1 MSITVSDINTEL
13 NTIIGD
19 SSTDRITAAERL
31 QFATEA
37 VVWAQINTLNDH
49 QVRTFDLDY
58 FDTVNYYKLN
68 NSLTDV
74 LEANDL
80 RRKVG
85 KNKPAFER
93 QSSQEVSEDIDNQFD
108 NSTYAIERRDGNAHL
123 VINHE
128 STYPS
133 MLVSSMDSLTESG
146 SWAVDA
152 TNSDAVNLDI
162 TEVDFTQ
169 GAGAFTFDIDVSQS
183 GNNRATIE
191 NSTMD
196 SEDLTD
202 DKNLSSFIMDIKFP
216 DVTYITSVTFYW
228 GSSSTDYYYV
238 TQTADMNGN
247 AFTDGDFITL
257 KFDWLNAPTTGSPDF
272 TAIDYMRIDVNY
284 GASQADM
291 SGIVIDNLRL
301 VRPEKL
307 KFYYT
312 SWNVGTDTNG
322 TQIKKFTATTDVP
335 YFSGQYDKYLYPV
348 AHKAASLAYRA
359 LRLYDESKE
368 ELSEASRMLAEIN
381 NIIPKS
387 VTRETRNFKVRGIRF
402 NRRGGRNFII

>member
-1 MSITVSDINTEL
+1 MAINVGTIQTEF

-31 QFATEA
+31 QFITEA
-37 VVWAQINTLNDH
+37 VVWSQINTVNDH
-49 QVRTFDLDY
+49 SVRTFDIDY

-68 NSLTDV
+68 NSLTDI

-80 RRKVG
+80 RRAIG
-85 KNKPAFER
+85 DNKPAFER
-93 QSSQEVSEDIDNQFD
+93 QSSQEMSEDIGNQFD
-108 NSTYAIERRDGNAHL
+108 SSSFSLERRDGDVYL
-123 VINHE
+123 VVNHD
-128 STYPS
+128 SKYPS
-133 MLVSSMDSLTESG
+133 TIVASMDSLTESG
-146 SWAVDA
+146 TWAVDA
-152 TNSDAVNLDI
+152 TNSDATALDV
-162 TEVDFTQ
+162 TNVEFTQ
-169 GAGAFTFDIDVSQS
+169 GDGAFTFDIDVSQS

-202 DKNLSSFIMDIKFP
+202 DRNVSSWILDIKIP
-216 DVTYITSVTFYW
+216 DVTNITSVTFYW

-238 TQTADMNGN
+238 TQTSDMNGN
-247 AFTDGDFITL
+247 AFTSADWLTL
-257 KFDWLNAPTTGSPDF
+257 KFDWLNASTTGSPDY
-272 TAIDYMRIDVNY
+272 TAVDYMRIDVNY
-284 GASQADM
+284 GAGQTDM
-291 SGIVIDNLRL
+291 SGVTMDNLRL
-301 VRPEKL
+301 IRPEKL

-312 SWNVGTDTNG
+312 SWNVGTNSSG
-322 TQIKKFTATTDVP
+322 TQVKTFTSTSDIP

-359 LRLYDESKE
+359 LRLYEESKE

-402 NRRGGRNFII
+402 NRRGGRNFNN